1 MKILKRILGLSI
13 LITLVMASLA
23 AAGPGGAQGKAD
35 LYYFKSLGILD
46 DGPPYFV
53 ITEKHL
59 WDKERE
65 FSGEPVPE
73 SILPEGFWL
82 NDPSVDSVTY
92 RYDGPTDQGRQIL
105 EDDRHFKENL
115 ELDQAR

>member
-1 MKILKRILGLSI
+1 MTHVKRSLGLG
-13 LITLVMASLA
+13 LLLVLALAALA
-23 AAGPGGAQGKAD
+23 AAGPGPQGKAD

-65 FSGEPVPE
+65 FSSKPVPE
-73 SILPEGFWL
+73 SLLPDGFWL
-82 NDPSVDSVTY
+82 NDPTIDAVTY
-92 RYDGPTDQGRQIL
+92 RYDGPPDQGREIL
-105 EDDRHFKENL
+105 LDDRHFQENL
-115 ELDQAR
+115 ELDQVP